1 MGKQSHR
8 SRKKNSPPEMLET
21 PPLKNAKPGFDIL
34 DVIPDFVSIYNYVII
49 EPEALAHINKLN
61 PQARDAFVHRW
72 VGDYAWNIAH
82 AAHYAFMKANSD
94 ELSLDDTGDAIEAAV
109 HSYLLAGCR

>member
-8 SRKKNSPPEMLET
+8 SRKKNSPPEMPET

-61 PQARDAFVHRW
+61 PQARDAFVRPW
-72 VGDYAWNIAH
+72 VGEHAWNIAH
-82 AAHYAFMKANSD
+82 AAHYAFMKAKSD
-94 ELSLDDTGDAIEAAV
+94 ELSLDATGDAIEAAV
-109 HSYLLAGCR
+109 HSYLLAGFR